1 MQNKKTAATRCR
13 RQLSSVEIQQLP
25 SAEKPVQRKKTV
37 ILHCTLQQDPT
48 LRIKNFF
55 VQPQGSSI
63 HARKQQPRSGWL
75 WDRLESSQNK
85 TYCMHSKSPMTLLPT
100 SLAHVLITF
109 LPILETRRRNL

>member
-1 MQNKKTAATRCR
+1 MQNKKTAAHTLQAAAIQCR
-13 RQLSSVEIQQLP
+13 NPAAP

-37 ILHCTLQQDPT
+37 VLHCTLQQDPT

-75 WDRLESSQNK
+75 WDGLESSQNK

-109 LPILETRRRNL
+109 LPILETTRRNL